1 MRDFDGQLSGLVTL
15 TQLLAVPENR
25 RDAARLSQVATPV
38 AYLTFTTLDEPL
50 TGLRARLAQGGHGRP
65 DSLAALQTTAHA
77 LVLGPSGELA
87 GLVTPADFARAVQ
100 FSALRTATA
109 RAGPGLH

>member
-87 GLVTPADFARAVQ
+87 GLLTPADFARAVQ

-109 RAGPGLH
+109 RAGPGLP